1 MVALF
6 ADSDS
11 RDPNNPEIGPVR
23 PELELLDSR
32 YEATQFSL
40 A

>member
-11 RDPNNPEIGPVR
+11 RDPDDFGIGPVR
-23 PELELLDSR
+23 PERELLDILS
-32 YEATQFSL
+32 TKQFSL

>member
-1 MVALF
+1 MVAVF

-11 RDPNNPEIGPVR
+11 RDPNTPEIGPAR
-23 PELELLDSR
+23 PELELLDILN
-32 YEATQFSL
+32 TKQFSL